1 MLLPVDVSPEV
12 VAALQE
18 RVNGSGD
25 TATVTKG

>member
-1 MLLPVDVSPEV
+1 MVPVDVSPEV
-12 VAALQE
+12 VAALQD